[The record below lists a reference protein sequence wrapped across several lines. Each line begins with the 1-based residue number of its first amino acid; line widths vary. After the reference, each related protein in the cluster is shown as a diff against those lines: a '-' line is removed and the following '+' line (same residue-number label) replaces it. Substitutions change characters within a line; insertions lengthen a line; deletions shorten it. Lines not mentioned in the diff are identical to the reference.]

1 MTKES
6 LKKQENMSDSLFE
19 LNTLILDLRSKLSKS
34 LQEVLQLRKDLD
46 LEKEEHQ
53 LTQLKYESIKQNLDI
68 VLRHPSRLFS
78 LELPHFRLQHT
89 FLLESACHKL
99 LSQ

>member
-53 LTQLKYESIKQNLDI
+53 LTVLKYNKLKDAIT
-68 VLRHPSRLFS
+68 
-78 LELPHFRLQHT
+78 LEIDN
-89 FLLESACHKL
+89 KL
-99 LSQ
+99 NKARGAIEEIQKWNI

>member
-6 LKKQENMSDSLFE
+6 LNDSLFE
-19 LNTLILDLRSKLSKS
+19 LNKIILDLRTKLSKS

-53 LTQLKYESIKQNLDI
+53 LTQLKYESMRDNLNKVMTDK
-68 VLRHPSRLFS
+68 LNAAR
-78 LELPHFRLQHT
+78 
-89 FLLESACHKL
+89 SAVEEMQK
-99 LSQ
+99 

>member
-6 LKKQENMSDSLFE
+6 LNDSLFE
-19 LNTLILDLRSKLSKS
+19 LNKIILDLRTKLSKS

-53 LTQLKYESIKQNLDI
+53 LTRLKYESMKNNLD
-68 VLRHPSRLFS
+68 S
-78 LELPHFRLQHT
+78 LI
-89 FLLESACHKL
+89 SDKL
-99 LSQ
+99 NTAKDAIEEMQK

>member
-6 LKKQENMSDSLFE
+6 LNDSLFE

-53 LTQLKYESIKQNLDI
+53 LTELKYQSMKDMLTDKLDDKINAARGAVKEVIDDGIK
-68 VLRHPSRLFS
+68 R
-78 LELPHFRLQHT
+78 
-89 FLLESACHKL
+89 
-99 LSQ
+99 

>member
-6 LKKQENMSDSLFE
+6 LNDSLFE

-34 LQEVLQLRKDLD
+34 LQEVLKLRKDLD

-53 LTQLKYESIKQNLDI
+53 LTELKYQSMKDMLTDKLDDKINAARGAVKEVIDDGIK
-68 VLRHPSRLFS
+68 R
-78 LELPHFRLQHT
+78 
-89 FLLESACHKL
+89 
-99 LSQ
+99 

>member
-34 LQEVLQLRKDLD
+34 LQEVLKLRKDLD

-53 LTQLKYESIKQNLDI
+53 LTQLKYESMKDNLTKLMNDK
-68 VLRHPSRLFS
+68 LN
-78 LELPHFRLQHT
+78 
-89 FLLESACHKL
+89 SARAAREEMQK
-99 LSQ
+99 

>member
-1 MTKES
+1 MTKE
-6 LKKQENMSDSLFE
+6 NMNDSLFE

-53 LTQLKYESIKQNLDI
+53 LTQLKYESMRDNLNKVMTD
-68 VLRHPSRLFS
+68 
-78 LELPHFRLQHT
+78 
-89 FLLESACHKL
+89 KL
-99 LSQ
+99 NAARGAVEEIQK

>member
-6 LKKQENMSDSLFE
+6 LNDSLFE
-19 LNTLILDLRSKLSKS
+19 LNKIILDLRTKLSKS

-53 LTQLKYESIKQNLDI
+53 LTQLKYESIKNNLD
-68 VLRHPSRLFS
+68 S
-78 LELPHFRLQHT
+78 LISDKLNTARDA
-89 FLLESACHKL
+89 LEEMQK
-99 LSQ
+99 

>member
-6 LKKQENMSDSLFE
+6 LNDSLFE
-19 LNTLILDLRSKLSKS
+19 LNKIILDLRSKLSKS

-53 LTQLKYESIKQNLDI
+53 LTQLKYESMKNNLDNLI
-68 VLRHPSRLFS
+68 SD
-78 LELPHFRLQHT
+78 
-89 FLLESACHKL
+89 KL
-99 LSQ
+99 NTAKYAIEEMQK

>member
-6 LKKQENMSDSLFE
+6 LNDSLFE
-19 LNTLILDLRSKLSKS
+19 LNKIILDLRTKLSKS

-53 LTQLKYESIKQNLDI
+53 LTQLKYESMKNNLD
-68 VLRHPSRLFS
+68 
-78 LELPHFRLQHT
+78 
-89 FLLESACHKL
+89 KL
-99 LSQ
+99 ITDKLNAARAAVEIAADKKGVK

>member
-6 LKKQENMSDSLFE
+6 LNDSLFE

-34 LQEVLQLRKDLD
+34 LQEVLKLRKDLD

-53 LTQLKYESIKQNLDI
+53 LTQLKYESMKDNLTKLMNDK
-68 VLRHPSRLFS
+68 LN
-78 LELPHFRLQHT
+78 
-89 FLLESACHKL
+89 SARAAREEMQK
-99 LSQ
+99 

>member
-6 LKKQENMSDSLFE
+6 LNDSLFE
-19 LNTLILDLRSKLSKS
+19 LNKLILDLRSKLSKS

-53 LTQLKYESIKQNLDI
+53 LTQLKYESMKNNLD
-68 VLRHPSRLFS
+68 S
-78 LELPHFRLQHT
+78 LI
-89 FLLESACHKL
+89 SDKL
-99 LSQ
+99 NTAKDAIEEMQK

>member
-6 LKKQENMSDSLFE
+6 LNDSLFE
-19 LNTLILDLRSKLSKS
+19 LNRIILDLRTKLSKS

-53 LTQLKYESIKQNLDI
+53 LTQLKYESMKNNLDNLI
-68 VLRHPSRLFS
+68 SD
-78 LELPHFRLQHT
+78 
-89 FLLESACHKL
+89 KL
-99 LSQ
+99 NTAKYAIEEMQK

>member
-6 LKKQENMSDSLFE
+6 LNDSLFE
-19 LNTLILDLRSKLSKS
+19 LNKIILDLRTKLSKS

-53 LTQLKYESIKQNLDI
+53 LTQLKYESMKNNLD
-68 VLRHPSRLFS
+68 S
-78 LELPHFRLQHT
+78 LIND
-89 FLLESACHKL
+89 KL
-99 LSQ
+99 NTAKDAIEEMQK

>member
-53 LTQLKYESIKQNLDI
+53 LTQLKYESMKNNLDK
-68 VLRHPSRLFS
+68 LMTDKLN
-78 LELPHFRLQHT
+78 
-89 FLLESACHKL
+89 SARGAVEEMQK
-99 LSQ
+99 